1 MTAEI
6 LEDAREHMD
15 LATQH
20 VLSEFAT
27 VRTGRA
33 NPAILQRI
41 SVSYYGTQTPLQQL
55 ATMSVPEPR
64 LLVVQPYDRSAIAE
78 IEKAIQSSDLGLNPA
93 SDGTV
98 LRIVFPPL
106 TEDRRKELIRV
117 VRKMAEDGRVA
128 VRNIRRHAKDD
139 IEDLDISEDDI
150 HRAEKEL
157 QQLTDAA
164 IASIDEHLAD
174 KEQELLE
181 V

>member
-1 MTAEI
+1 MTTEI
-6 LEDAREHMD
+6 LQDASEHMD

-20 VLSEFAT
+20 VLGEFAT

-41 SVSYYGTQTPLQQL
+41 TVDYYGTQTPLQQL

-64 LLVVQPYDRSAIAE
+64 LLVI
-78 IEKAIQSSDLGLNPA
+78 
-93 SDGTV
+93 
-98 LRIVFPPL
+98 
-106 TEDRRKELIRV
+106 TEDRRKELIKV
-117 VRKMAEDGRVA
+117 VKKMAEDGRVA
-128 VRNIRRHAKDD
+128 VRNIRRHAKDE
-139 IEDLDISEDDI
+139 IEALEISEDDI

-164 IASIDEHLAD
+164 IASIDQHLAD
-174 KEQELLE
+174 KEQELME

>member
-1 MTAEI
+1 MTEEI
-6 LEDAREHMD
+6 LEDASEHMD

-41 SVSYYGTQTPLQQL
+41 TVSYYGTQTPLQQL

-64 LLVVQPYDRSAIAE
+64 LLVVQPYDRSAIAD

-128 VRNIRRHAKDD
+128 VRNIRRHAKDSKSGPNIRIGPKD
-139 IEDLDISEDDI
+139 FFA
-150 HRAEKEL
+150 RAYRWAK
-157 QQLTDAA
+157 
-164 IASIDEHLAD
+164 
-174 KEQELLE
+174 KG
-181 V
+181 